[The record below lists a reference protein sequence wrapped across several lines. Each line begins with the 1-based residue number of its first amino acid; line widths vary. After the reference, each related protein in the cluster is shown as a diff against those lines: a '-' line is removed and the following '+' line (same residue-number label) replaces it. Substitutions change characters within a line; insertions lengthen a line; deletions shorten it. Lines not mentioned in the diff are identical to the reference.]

1 MLENNVRPTLV
12 VLAAGMGS
20 RYGGLKQMDPFGPSG
35 ETIIDYSLYDAIQA
49 GFGKVVFVI
58 REHFR
63 KEFEELFRPK
73 LEERVEVA
81 FVAQELDMLPEG
93 YSVPEGREKP
103 WGTAHAVWVTREVVN
118 EPFAVINADDFYG
131 KDAYKTIAVDLVNTN
146 NENDYSLVGYKLEN
160 TLSDHGTVNRGIC
173 EVDQDG
179 FLVDVVETIKISKNN
194 QGIIS
199 YPIDGGSE
207 GTLSLDTIVSMN
219 FWGFMPS
226 YFQYT
231 EDYFRMFLDKHGQE
245 MKSEF
250 FIPLGISYLIENK
263 IARVKTLE
271 CDAEWFGVTYRED
284 KPFVVQ
290 KLNQLIARGEYPLI
304 LWD

>member
-1 MLENNVRPTLV
+1 MKPTLV

-35 ETIIDYSLYDAIQA
+35 ETIIDYSLYDAVNA
-49 GFGKVVFVI
+49 GFGKIVFVI

-73 LEERVEVA
+73 LEERVELE
-81 FVAQELDMLPEG
+81 FIAQELDNLPAG
-93 YSVPEGREKP
+93 YQVPEGREKP
-103 WGTAHAVWVTREVVN
+103 WGTTHAVWVTRHVIN

-131 KDAYKTIAVDLVNTN
+131 KDAYVTIVDYLMNTA
-146 NENDYSLVGYKLEN
+146 DDSHFCLVGYKLEN

-173 EVDQDG
+173 KVDAQNY
-179 FLVDVVETIKISKNN
+179 LVDVIETIKIGRDED
-194 QGIIS
+194 GIIT
-199 YPIDGGSE
+199 YPVDDNSQN
-207 GTLSLDTIVSMN
+207 TLAPETIVSMN
-219 FWGFMPS
+219 FWGFTPRFFDYS
-226 YFQYT
+226 EEYFKI
-231 EDYFRMFLDKHGQE
+231 FLDERGHE
-245 MKSEF
+245 MKSEY
-250 FIPLGISYLIENK
+250 FIPLGVSYMIENK
-263 IARVKTLE
+263 LAKLKTLTSN
-271 CDAEWFGVTYRED
+271 AEWFGVTYRED